1 VPSQPQVRPATPADL
16 PAVAAIYAGFVR
28 GSTATFDEDEPPL
41 STWQKKL
48 DSTSPG
54 DHFLVAT
61 RLVATR
67 LVPTRLVATSP
78 GASSPGATN
87 SDGGGEVVGYAYSA
101 AFRDRPAYARTRET
115 SIYVAPEASGHGY
128 GAMLYQELLN
138 LLRADRIHL
147 AVAVVAQP
155 NAASDAIHRKLGF
168 IEAGTLEEVGFKFG
182 AYVSTTYFQMRLD

>member
-16 PAVAAIYAGFVR
+16 AAVAAIYAGFVR

-61 RLVATR
+61 RLA
-67 LVPTRLVATSP
+67 ATSP
-78 GASSPGATN
+78 VQPAVGTSPAAT
-87 SDGGGEVVGYAYSA
+87 SPHEGREVVGYAYAA

-128 GAMLYQELLN
+128 GAILYQELLD
-138 LLRADRIHL
+138 LLRGDGIHL

-168 IEAGTLEEVGFKFG
+168 TEAGTLEEVGFKFG
-182 AYVSTTYFQMRLD
+182 AYVSTTYFQLRLD